1 VIEGVL
7 RDAAPAIASAGM
19 TLDRSIDPDLPHVIG
34 DGGAIARCLEN
45 LVSNAIK
52 YGATGGWMRVTAS
65 AANGPSSRRHRPEVA
80 IAVEDHGLGIASSEL
95 RRIFEPFYRGAS
107 AQDSQIHGTGLG
119 LSLAR
124 KLAHAMRGD
133 IRVESE
139 LGKGSR
145 FTLTLPAADM
155 PTVTEQ
161 ESLNEPV
168 HTAD

>member
-1 VIEGVL
+1 VL
-7 RDAAPAIASAGM
+7 NDTQSAVAAAGM
-19 TLDRSIDPDLPHVIG
+19 NLERAIHPDLPHVMG

-52 YGATGGWMRVTAS
+52 YGATGGWLRVSAS
-65 AANGPSSRRHRPEVA
+65 SVAGRHRPEVA
-80 IAVEDHGLGIASSEL
+80 ISVEDHGCGIASSEL
-95 RRIFEPFYRGAS
+95 RRIFEPFYRGTLAL
-107 AQDSQIHGTGLG
+107 DSQIHGTGLG

-124 KLAHAMRGD
+124 RLARAMKGE
-133 IRVESE
+133 IQVESE

-161 ESLNEPV
+161 ESVNEPV